1 MNIQYWLN
9 LIVSAVNNPDP
20 DQLNSLANHMAAC
33 EEANSILRSK
43 GYGASGQAIN
53 DVVRGV
59 PHARD

>member
-1 MNIQYWLN
+1 M
-9 LIVSAVNNPDP
+9 IVGAVSNPDEA
-20 DQLNSLANHMAAC
+20 QLDSLANHMAAC
-33 EEANSILRSK
+33 EEANAILRHK